1 MKKNF
6 TPFERKLRDTIEGHE
21 IPYEPSSW
29 ITLQRQ
35 LGIAKGGNSVWVISL
50 ISTVI
55 ALSGGAIALYRNQHT
70 PTFAQKATTS
80 ERFAVVVTNSTKGVS
95 HSAAQSTTAASTIE
109 ASNTATP
116 GNTAKLNTFSLN
128 GATYISLTE
137 ETTSKFTQSAE
148 TAVQP
153 LETNPISNA
162 PKPDNIIEF
171 ACNVRKACRG
181 EEIVFQTTNGPK
193 TGSYLWNFGDGH
205 FSDDINPKHKFAKAG
220 HYDVSLSI
228 TSDNGQINTTV
239 VNDMITIE
247 DAPDADFGWE
257 FINTNPSAPEV
268 RIVNLTEGG
277 KSYEWSNG
285 VDSKVIADGAT
296 FVLQNSGRQMIA
308 LSAKNDA
315 GCSDGAVKHISVNSD
330 FALGAPAQWSIAD
343 GSFMPQG
350 LKKSKVDFTLSIYD
364 QTGASV
370 FETSSRIKGWDGKLP
385 NGNLAV
391 SGSTYTYKVII
402 SNDHSQEQK
411 YFYGTFNVF
420 P

>member
-6 TPFERKLRDTIEGHE
+6 TPFERHLREKMEGHE
-21 IPYEPSSW
+21 MPFEPASW
-29 ITLQRQ
+29 AALQRQ
-35 LGIAKGGNSVWVISL
+35 MGMAKSGNSVWIVSL
-50 ISTVI
+50 ISTI
-55 ALSGGAIALYRNQHT
+55 LALSGGAIALYRHQHT
-70 PTFAQKATTS
+70 PTFARKASTS
-80 ERFAVVVTNSTKGVS
+80 ERFVIGVTNTTKGVS
-95 HSAAQSTTAASTIE
+95 HSA
-109 ASNTATP
+109 
-116 GNTAKLNTFSLN
+116 
-128 GATYISLTE
+128 
-137 ETTSKFTQSAE
+137 TQSSAAVSTGSSNSLANT
-148 TAVQP
+148 TAVQINASNNDGVTY
-153 LETNPISNA
+153 LTLNEGISGLTAESAESTVQPSQSGSLSNT

-171 ACNVRKACRG
+171 GCNVRKACRG
-181 EEIVFQTTNGPK
+181 EEVDFQTTNGPK

-257 FINTNPSAPEV
+257 FINTNPTVPEV

-277 KSYEWSNG
+277 NTYEWSNG
-285 VDSKVIADGAT
+285 SESKVIMDGAT

-308 LSAKNDA
+308 LNAKNEA
-315 GCSDGAVKHISVNSD
+315 GCSDGAIKHISVNSD
-330 FALGAPAQWSIAD
+330 FALGAPAQGSIAD

-364 QTGASV
+364 SSGSKV

-385 NGNLAV
+385 NGASAA

-411 YFYGTFNVF
+411 YFFGTFNVF

>member
-1 MKKNF
+1 MRKNF
-6 TPFERKLRDTIEGHE
+6 TPFERSLREKMEEHAM
-21 IPYEPSSW
+21 PYEHTSW
-29 ITLQRQ
+29 NALQRQ
-35 LGIAKGGNSVWVISL
+35 MGMAKIGNSVWIVSL
-50 ISTVI
+50 ISTI
-55 ALSGGAIALYRNQHT
+55 LALSGGAVALYHHQHT
-70 PTFAQKATTS
+70 STFAQKANTS
-80 ERFAVVVTNSTKGVS
+80 ERFAIHVTNTTRGLS
-95 HSAAQSTTAASTIE
+95 HSAIQPTTAISVGAPSLMVNGKASQVISPTSE
-109 ASNTATP
+109 GASYLSIND
-116 GNTAKLNTFSLN
+116 GVN
-128 GATYISLTE
+128 GAII
-137 ETTSKFTQSAE
+137 QSDE
-148 TAVQP
+148 IAVQP
-153 LETNPISNA
+153 VQSNTISNGQ
-162 PKPDNIIEF
+162 KPDNIIEF
-171 ACNVRKACRG
+171 GCNVRKACRG
-181 EEIVFQTTNGPK
+181 EEVDFQTTNGPK

-205 FSDDINPKHKFAKAG
+205 FSDDINPKHKFSKAG

-257 FINTNPSAPEV
+257 FINTNPNTPEV

-277 KSYEWSNG
+277 NSYEWSNG
-285 VDSKVIADGAT
+285 LESKVITEGAT

-308 LSAKNDA
+308 LNAKNEA

-330 FALGAPAQWSIAD
+330 FALGAPAQWSTTS

-350 LKKSKVDFTLSIYD
+350 LKKSKVDFILSIYD
-364 QTGASV
+364 QAGSKI

-385 NGNLAV
+385 NGAIAA

-411 YFYGTFNVF
+411 YFFGTFNVF